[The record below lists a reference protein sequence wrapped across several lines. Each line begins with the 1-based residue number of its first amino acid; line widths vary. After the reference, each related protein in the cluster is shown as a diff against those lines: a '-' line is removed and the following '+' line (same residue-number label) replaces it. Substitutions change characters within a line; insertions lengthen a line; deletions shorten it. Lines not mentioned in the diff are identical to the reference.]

1 MMQSEVRGWFITGTD
16 TGVGKTRIACLLL
29 EALAREGR
37 CAVGMKPVASG
48 CRETAAGLR
57 NQDAERLLAVSGVAV
72 DYAEVNPYAFAPA
85 LAPHLAA
92 HESGVEIRNEKIL
105 DSFQRLRQKAPWMVV
120 EGIGGWMVPL
130 GDLLTMAD
138 VARAMRL
145 PVILVVGLRLGCLN
159 HALLTASAIQREGV
173 PLAGWIANQIDPAM
187 THVDENIAALNE
199 RIEAPLLARF
209 PYRPPGHHGASAPV
223 FPRETIMHLTS
234 NSYLKTNERSE

>member
-1 MMQSEVRGWFITGTD
+1 MSGGWFITGTD

-29 EALAREGR
+29 EALARAGR
-37 CAVGMKPVASG
+37 RAVGMKPVASG

-57 NQDAERLLAVSGVAV
+57 SEDAERLLAVSDVAV
-72 DYAEVNPYAFAPA
+72 DYAEVNPYAFVPA
-85 LAPHLAA
+85 MAPHLAA
-92 HESGVEIRNEKIL
+92 HESGMEIRSEVIL
-105 DSFQRLRQKAPWMVV
+105 ESFQRLRQKAPWLVV
-120 EGIGGWMVPL
+120 EGVGGWMVPL
-130 GDLLTMAD
+130 GEHLTMAD

-159 HALLTASAIQREGV
+159 HALLTASAIRREGV

-187 THVDENIAALNE
+187 THVDQNIAALNE

-209 PYRPPGHHGASAPV
+209 PYQSPGHHGAPGPN

-234 NSYLKTNERSE
+234 LMEGRTK

>member
-1 MMQSEVRGWFITGTD
+1 MTQSKVRGWFITGTD

-37 CAVGMKPVASG
+37 RAVGMKPVASG
-48 CRETAAGLR
+48 CRETVAGLR
-57 NQDAERLLAVSGVAV
+57 SEDAERLLAASGVAV

-85 LAPHLAA
+85 MAPHLAA

-105 DSFQRLRQKAPWMVV
+105 ESFQRLRQKAPWLVV
-120 EGIGGWMVPL
+120 EGVGGWMVPL
-130 GDLLTMAD
+130 GERLTMAD

-145 PVILVVGLRLGCLN
+145 PAILVVGLRLGCLN
-159 HALLTASAIQREGV
+159 HALLTAAAIQREGV

-187 THVDENIAALNE
+187 THVDQNIAALNE
-199 RIEAPLLARF
+199 SIAAPLLARF
-209 PYRPPGHHGASAPV
+209 PYRSLGHHGAPAPV

-234 NSYLKTNERSE
+234 MID